1 MFEILL
7 ERIVREEVQ
16 RLLATT
22 GTAAP
27 APATP
32 APTAST
38 SATGLFLS
46 PKESKLLEHLSAGPR
61 RQGEIIASL
70 EDQMNA
76 TSIKETLSNLV
87 HRRLITKGPEGYSP
101 A

>member
-7 ERIVREEVQ
+7 ERIIREEVKS
-16 RLLATT
+16 LLAAT
-22 GTAAP
+22 GMAAPTPALPATQTAA
-27 APATP
+27 
-32 APTAST
+32 
-38 SATGLFLS
+38 GLFLS
-46 PKESKLLEHLSAGPR
+46 PKESKLLEHLGNEGPR
-61 RQGEIIASL
+61 KQGEIIASL

-87 HRRLITKGPEGYSP
+87 HRRLITKGPDGYSP

>member
-1 MFEILL
+1 MFQLML
-7 ERIVREEVQ
+7 ERIVREEVKI
-16 RLLATT
+16 LLAATGMAAPTPATT
-22 GTAAP
+22 G
-27 APATP
+27 
-32 APTAST
+32 
-38 SATGLFLS
+38 GLFLS

-87 HRRLITKGPEGYSP
+87 HRRLITKGPDGYSP
-101 A
+101 AT

>member
-1 MFEILL
+1 MFQLML
-7 ERIVREEVQ
+7 ERIIREEVKI
-16 RLLATT
+16 LLAATGMAAPTPAAPATT
-22 GTAAP
+22 G
-27 APATP
+27 
-32 APTAST
+32 
-38 SATGLFLS
+38 GLFLS

-87 HRRLITKGPEGYSP
+87 HRRLIIKGPDGYSP
-101 A
+101 AT